1 MPARFWLSGF
11 VMAIVS
17 LLLGFL
23 VHGVVL
29 MSDYTKLSQIYR
41 AAGEA
46 QTFFGYMLLAH
57 LLIGFGMT
65 WIYRQGVTPG
75 RGVVGQ
81 GLRFGLGVAVM
92 MTIPMYLVYYA
103 VQPLPG
109 ALVVKQIVL
118 DTVTTVVM
126 GVIVAGLNRAG

>member
-11 VMAIVS
+11 VMALVS

-29 MSDYTKLSQIYR
+29 MREYTQLAQIYR
-41 AAGEA
+41 PPGDA
-46 QTFFGYMLLAH
+46 QGFFGYMLVAH

-65 WIYRQGVTPG
+65 WIYRQGVSPG
-75 RGVVGQ
+75 KPVIGQ
-81 GLRFGLGVAVM
+81 GIRFGVGVAVM
-92 MTIPMYLVYYA
+92 MTIPVYLIYYA

-109 ALVVKQIVL
+109 VLVAKQIVM
-118 DTVTTVVM
+118 DAIATVVM
-126 GVIVAGLNRAG
+126 GVIVAGLNRTG

>member
-1 MPARFWLSGF
+1 VPARFWLSGF

-29 MSDYTKLSQIYR
+29 MREYTELSQIYR
-41 AAGEA
+41 PPGDA
-46 QTFFGYMLLAH
+46 QRFLGYMLLAN

-75 RGVVGQ
+75 RPVIGQ
-81 GLRFGLGVAVM
+81 GIRFGLGVAVM
-92 MTIPMYLVYYA
+92 MTIPMYLIYYT

-109 ALVVKQIVL
+109 ALVAKQIVM
-118 DTVTTVVM
+118 DAVATVVM
-126 GVIVAGLNRAG
+126 GVIVAALNRTG

>member
-1 MPARFWLSGF
+1 VPARFWLSGF

-29 MSDYTKLSQIYR
+29 MREYTQLSQIYR
-41 AAGEA
+41 PAADA
-46 QTFFGYMLLAH
+46 QGFLGYMLLAH

-75 RGVVGQ
+75 KPVVGQ
-81 GLRFGLGVAVM
+81 GIRFGLGVAVM
-92 MTIPMYLVYYA
+92 MTIPMYLIYYA

-109 ALVVKQIVL
+109 VLVAKQIVM
-118 DTVTTVVM
+118 DAVATVVM
-126 GVIVAGLNRAG
+126 GVVVAGLNRTG